1 MIKKID
7 LSGIWNFELDPDKK
21 GIEAR
26 LFDKTKN
33 DTITL
38 LSFNPQYFL
47 PKVSILSK
55 IILSFRQTK
64 RIILCK

>member
-26 LFDKTKN
+26 LFDKAKM
-33 DTITL
+33 TL
-38 LSFNPQYFL
+38 SLFREPLLL
-47 PKVSILSK
+47 PKKELSA
-55 IILSFRQTK
+55 IK
-64 RIILCK
+64 RKRDF